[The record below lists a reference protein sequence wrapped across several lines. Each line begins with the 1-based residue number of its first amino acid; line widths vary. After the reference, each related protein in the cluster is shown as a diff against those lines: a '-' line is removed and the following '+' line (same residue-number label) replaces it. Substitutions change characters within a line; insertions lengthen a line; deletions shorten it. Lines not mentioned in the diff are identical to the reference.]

1 MARCSDCGNRC
12 SCVIKAGANVNVS
25 GAGTN
30 RNPYIIEAEGGAGG
44 TGWSPGDIKM
54 SGVSTAP
61 AGWLVANGQA
71 VSRNTY
77 AALFA
82 AIGETYG
89 AGDGAMTFNVPDLA
103 GRFPLGADGT
113 HAMGA
118 QGGAETAALTM
129 ANIPAH
135 THTIAHTHDASHA
148 HTASSGNVNLDHGH
162 HFVVGGGGHE
172 HLYAANVNRNNYQSG
187 GSFGAAYSE
196 FTAGTGGGGG
206 HTHEGDTWGV
216 AGGLNH
222 AHSVTVDTASFS
234 TGAPSTPNSG
244 STGAAVPA
252 SFGIMP
258 PWVGVTF
265 LIKT

>member
-148 HTASSGNVNLDHGH
+148 HTASSGTVQL
-162 HFVVGGGGHE
+162 
-172 HLYAANVNRNNYQSG
+172 
-187 GSFGAAYSE
+187 
-196 FTAGTGGGGG
+196 
-206 HTHEGDTWGV
+206 
-216 AGGLNH
+216 
-222 AHSVTVDTASFS
+222 SVTDQLPASTRPRVAS
-234 TGAPSTPNSG
+234 KSASGWTLAPVLVHSATSRAPS
-244 STGAAVPA
+244 
-252 SFGIMP
+252 P
-258 PWVGVTF
+258 P
-265 LIKT
+265 